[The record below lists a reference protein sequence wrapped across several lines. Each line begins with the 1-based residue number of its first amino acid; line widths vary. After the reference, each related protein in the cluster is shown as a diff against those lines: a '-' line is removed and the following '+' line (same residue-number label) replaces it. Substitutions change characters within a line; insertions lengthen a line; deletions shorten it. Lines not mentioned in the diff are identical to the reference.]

1 MQVYD
6 YTAHN
11 SVSGEKVKA
20 QVQADSESAAA
31 ELIQKQ
37 GLTPVDIK
45 EVKSGNNFSNYFKRV
60 RAKDKIL
67 FSRQLAT
74 LLNAG
79 LPLVQALRSTADQ
92 ASSKELRKVVND
104 LVASIEGGS
113 TLSAAMSK
121 YPKVFNEIFISLVA
135 AGEVSGTLD
144 KALERLANQQEKDA
158 DITSK
163 IKSAF
168 AYPVIILVVMILVV
182 GFMLVKVL
190 PVVSNLYAG
199 LPGAHLPFLTQALL
213 DVSHFVIHYWWVVI
227 IILGV
232 IIILTTRAARTLGGR
247 RIIDRA
253 KMKMWPIGP
262 LFMKIY
268 MARFARTGTTLIAS
282 GVPIIQ
288 VLEVTA
294 GAINN
299 VIIGD
304 SLRTAIEKIKGG
316 KSLSESIENDKN
328 FLPLVP
334 NMIRIGEQSGTIE
347 QMMERVAIYYE
358 KQVDTEIA
366 TVSTLIEPVLMI
378 IMGVVALLIVAS
390 ILLPIYGLANNPALT
405 NAF

>member
-1 MQVYD
+1 MQVFD

-11 SVSGEKVKA
+11 SATGEKVKA
-20 QVQADSESAAA
+20 QVQADTESAAA
-31 ELIQKQ
+31 GLIQKQ
-37 GLTPVDIK
+37 GLTPVDIR
-45 EVKSGNNFSNYFKRV
+45 VAKSGNSLSNYFNRV
-60 RAKDKIL
+60 RSKDKIL

-92 ASSKELRKVVND
+92 AASKPLKVVIND
-104 LVASIEGGS
+104 LVTSIEGGS

-163 IKSAF
+163 IRSAF
-168 AYPVIILVVMILVV
+168 AYPVIILVVMVLVV

-199 LPGAHLPFLTQALL
+199 LQGAKLPFLTQMLL
-213 DVSHFVIHYWWVVI
+213 NVSHFVIHYWWIVAIVFVVLI
-227 IILGV
+227 V
-232 IIILTTRAARTLGGR
+232 LTTRAARTIGGKK
-247 RIIDRA
+247 IIDTA
-253 KMKMWPIGP
+253 KMRMWPIGP

-268 MARFARTGTTLIAS
+268 MARFARTSTTLIAS

-299 VIIGD
+299 VIIGE

-316 KSLSESIENDKN
+316 KSLSESLQNDHN

-378 IMGVVALLIVAS
+378 IMGVVALIIVAS

-405 NAF
+405 SSF